1 MLRRTALA
9 GMAVA
14 ALGLTAAC
22 GSSADSAASAP
33 TNAATSASPG
43 AATSASAGAATSAA
57 TSAATGAPVP
67 GGSVDAASVQRL
79 FGDAMSAA
87 DTAHVDMKMS
97 GQVEISASGDM
108 DMKSNPLRA
117 DLRLDSSTLGGSG
130 SRLLMVDNAMYLHVP
145 ALGKKYAKISLAGK
159 DSPLAQLGLSS
170 LDPSAMLEQFGKAVS
185 GGTYV
190 GTETIDGTATD
201 HYRLSLDPKAIASAL
216 PSLSADSGATPGTET
231 VDVWFDGEGR
241 YKRMKM
247 DAAGETVTETFADW
261 GKPVTVKA
269 PPANQVQDMTSMLGG
284 ALSGATGS

>member
-14 ALGLTAAC
+14 ALALTAAC
-22 GSSADSAASAP
+22 GSSNDSDASTP
-33 TNAATSASPG
+33 TSASTLASTHPEASASPG
-43 AATSASAGAATSAA
+43 VASAGAAT
-57 TSAATGAPVP
+57 GAPAP
-67 GGSVDAASVQRL
+67 GATVDAASVQRL

-97 GQVEISASGDM
+97 GQVEISASGDI
-108 DMKSNPLRA
+108 DMKSNPVKA

-130 SRLLMVDNAMYLHVP
+130 SRLLMVDNAIYLHVP
-145 ALGKKYAKISLAGK
+145 ALGKKYAKISLEGK

-170 LDPSAMLEQFGKAVS
+170 LDPSAMLQQLSNAVS

-190 GTETIDGTATD
+190 GTETIDGTDTD
-201 HYRLSLDPKAIASAL
+201 HYRLSLDPKSIASAL
-216 PSLSADSGATPGTET
+216 PSLSAGSGGTPGSET

-247 DAAGETVTETFADW
+247 EAAGETVTETFADW

-284 ALSGATGS
+284 GALSGATGS